1 MREGFITLQKL
12 RKGLGGIFLKC
23 QLRHAQ
29 KLTEKNTRNCQTI
42 VVWYNHN
49 LLEREKM
56 TDQQLVDKIVDL
68 FDAVID
74 ESALD
79 RLSEEELKAIDKI
92 LTEAG
97 Y

>member
-1 MREGFITLQKL
+1 M
-12 RKGLGGIFLKC
+12 
-23 QLRHAQ
+23 
-29 KLTEKNTRNCQTI
+29 N
-42 VVWYNHN
+42 
-49 LLEREKM
+49 KM
-56 TDQQLVDKIVDL
+56 SDPCDKINLPTKKEDKMSDQELADKIIDL

>member
-1 MREGFITLQKL
+1 VVVSEIPTK
-12 RKGLGGIFLKC
+12 K
-23 QLRHAQ
+23 
-29 KLTEKNTRNCQTI
+29 EK
-42 VVWYNHN
+42 
-49 LLEREKM
+49 KM
-56 TDQQLVDKIVDL
+56 TDQQFVDKMINL

-79 RLSEEELKAIDKI
+79 RLSEEEIKAIDKM

>member
-1 MREGFITLQKL
+1 MSD
-12 RKGLGGIFLKC
+12 
-23 QLRHAQ
+23 
-29 KLTEKNTRNCQTI
+29 TEF
-42 VVWYNHN
+42 V
-49 LLEREKM
+49 EKM
-56 TDQQLVDKIVDL
+56 INL

-79 RLSEEELKAIDKI
+79 RLSEEELKAIEKM

>member
-1 MREGFITLQKL
+1 
-12 RKGLGGIFLKC
+12 
-23 QLRHAQ
+23 
-29 KLTEKNTRNCQTI
+29 
-42 VVWYNHN
+42 
-49 LLEREKM
+49 M

-79 RLSEEELKAIDKI
+79 RLSEEELEAINKM